1 MKSGK
6 LRDISLKK
14 RTNSSIRGREILT
27 QNGSNSKNTG
37 SYIFDSIFIR
47 LSLSGECQHR
57 SSSTPTH
64 TVCKRLTEH
73 WWYIGPSWDN
83 VRLHH
88 HGYFF
93 SPFKTNPLIKQMF
106 SPAPFTLKWISSCVK
121 AKFTKNDVISHPLDV
136 KSILMMK
143 VDCSSASRHLCLGQN
158 AAFELIVRTIA
169 NEGQWGPTGA
179 NAEGC
184 TDNTR
189 ATDAFKF
196 GPQEREMEALVKTSP
211 SFYIKLDADLPLILT
226 KCLTYP
232 KMR

>member
-83 VRLHH
+83 IRLHH

-121 AKFTKNDVISHPLDV
+121 AKFTKNDVISQPLDV
-136 KSILMMK
+136 KSILMMM

-158 AAFELIVRTIA
+158 AAFELIMRTIA
-169 NEGQWGPTGA
+169 NKGQWGPTGA

-184 TDNTR
+184 SV
-189 ATDAFKF
+189 KL
-196 GPQEREMEALVKTSP
+196 GPQMLSSLGPKREKWRLWLKQVRL
-211 SFYIKLDADLPLILT
+211 FILN
-226 KCLTYP
+226 
-232 KMR
+232 